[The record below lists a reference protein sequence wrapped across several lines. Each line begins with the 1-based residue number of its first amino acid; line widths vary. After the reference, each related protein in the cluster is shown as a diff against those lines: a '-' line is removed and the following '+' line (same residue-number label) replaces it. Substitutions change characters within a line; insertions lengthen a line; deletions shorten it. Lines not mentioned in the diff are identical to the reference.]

1 MYLIA
6 FMTIA
11 IHGCYIGSKV
21 VVSLL
26 ALDLGASQFLIGLLA
41 SFYAVMPLMLGV
53 FAGRLA
59 DTIGMRVPL
68 LAGSAL
74 AGVAMLIGFVWQQIA
89 ALFAVAILMGAAFML
104 FNVAVQSLTG
114 AYGKPG
120 DRARNLSIL
129 TISYSISTFVGPVI
143 AGFTIDYAGHAQA
156 FLAFALITLGPIAL
170 LVFYPRISR
179 VPIEKAGKQN
189 KSALELLRNPPLR
202 RVIIMSGMMVAA
214 WELFGFYMPV
224 FGHSIGLSASTI
236 GVIMGAYAV
245 ATFLTRFCLPLILRR
260 VPQQQV
266 LSFFMLLAACSFL
279 LLPFLSSAYPIMVI
293 AFAIGFGMGVAQPIS
308 MSMAFERSPAGR
320 AGEVTGLRLTA
331 NNVAR
336 IVIPLTAGSLG
347 AVFGVAPVFWLNAMM
362 LMAIS
367 WLAKR

>member
-6 FMTIA
+6 FLTIA
-11 IHGCYIGSKV
+11 IHGCYLGSKV
-21 VVSLL
+21 VMSLL
-26 ALDLGASQFLIGLLA
+26 ALELGGSQFLIGVLA
-41 SFYAVMPLMLGV
+41 SFYAVMPLLLGV

-59 DTIGMRVPL
+59 DSIGTRVPL
-68 LAGSAL
+68 LAGSTL
-74 AGVAMLIGFVWQQIA
+74 AGVAMLIGYFWQAIPV
-89 ALFAVAILMGAAFML
+89 LFAVAILMGAAFML
-104 FNVAVQSLTG
+104 FNVAVQSLAG
-114 AYGKPG
+114 FYGKPE

-129 TISYSISTFVGPVI
+129 TISYSISTFVGPMV
-143 AGFTIDYAGHAQA
+143 AGFTIDHAGHAQA

-170 LVFYPRISR
+170 LVFHAGITRVSIPRS
-179 VPIEKAGKQN
+179 EKQDKR
-189 KSALELLRNPPLR
+189 ALDLLRHPPLR
-202 RVIIMSGMMVAA
+202 RVIVMSGLMVAA

-236 GVIMGAYAV
+236 GVVMGIYAV
-245 ATFLTRFCLPLILRR
+245 ATFLTRFFLPLFLRR
-260 VPQQQV
+260 IRQEQA
-266 LSFFMLLAACSFL
+266 LSFFMLLAACGFL
-279 LLPFLSSAYPIMVI
+279 LLPFLGHAYAIMVI

-308 MSMAFERSPAGR
+308 MAMAFERSPVGR

-347 AVFGVAPVFWLNAMM
+347 TLFGVAPVFWLNAIT